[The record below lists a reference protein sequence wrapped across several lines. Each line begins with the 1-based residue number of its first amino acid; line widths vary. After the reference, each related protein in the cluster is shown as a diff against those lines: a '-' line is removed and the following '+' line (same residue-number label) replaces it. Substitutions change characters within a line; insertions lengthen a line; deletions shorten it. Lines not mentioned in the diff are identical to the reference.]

1 LNIRQFKTARKL
13 HQYIGLISAVFFL
26 ILAVSGVLLMHYESL
41 GMNGVTVSGRFLPEK
56 YFSVAGDETAIQALA
71 ASPTGTLFAGTASGL
86 FRSGDNGASWSEVKQ
101 GLFSQDIRALAV
113 DGSNPRLVY
122 AGTPQGLFRSD
133 DGGETFADWFD
144 QASGL
149 AGGAVNA
156 IALHPSDGDRV
167 YAATEGGL
175 FVSDDAGESWTR
187 AFKPEND
194 EAVRDVVL
202 SASEPGKT
210 LYLLLESGTWRS
222 EDGGLSWQAVW
233 SHALPPLNALLS
245 LSAEPEFLYAASAAG
260 LYKSFNRG
268 QSWIKDPHDE
278 VEDARALLASSGDI
292 SHLTLASA
300 RGILTTT
307 DGGDTW
313 QAARPL
319 PKGHARI
326 TRLAKT
332 GKVLLAGSTAGLF
345 LSPGGGKDWQEAHI
359 DAPADGQAERRM
371 DLVKL
376 ITEIHTGRFFGNYF
390 MLLVDLATLG
400 LVVLVFSG
408 FVITYYRSA
417 LKARKK
423 TLADEAATDREI
435 EIMETASDLS
445 AESMAIHDM
454 IEHIGNHLD
463 KCKSIYLTKEKKEI
477 DEIDRHITTLD
488 RKVHHLMERIDEL
501 EGISKNGS

>member
-26 ILAVSGVLLMHYESL
+26 ILAVTGVLLMHYESL

-56 YFSVAGDETAIQALA
+56 YFRVAGDEAAIQALA
-71 ASPTGTLFAGTASGL
+71 ASPSGALFAGTASGL
-86 FRSGDNGASWSEVKQ
+86 YRSVDEGASWSEVKQ

-113 DGSNPRLVY
+113 DRTNPRMVY
-122 AGTPQGLFRSD
+122 AGTPRGLFRSD

-156 IALHPSDGDRV
+156 IALHPNDGDNIYV
-167 YAATEGGL
+167 ATEGGL
-175 FVSDDAGESWTR
+175 FTSDDAGESWTR
-187 AFKPEND
+187 AFKPESG
-194 EAVRDVVL
+194 EAARDVVL

-210 LYLLLESGTWRS
+210 LYLLLESGTLRS
-222 EDGGLSWQAVW
+222 EDGGRSWQAVW
-233 SHALPPLNALLS
+233 SHALPPLSALLS
-245 LSAEPEFLYAASAAG
+245 LRAEPEFLYAASASG

-278 VEDARALLASSGDI
+278 VEDASALFASSGDI

-300 RGILTTT
+300 DGLFTTT

-313 QAARPL
+313 RAAKPL
-319 PKGHARI
+319 PESHGRI

-332 GKVLLAGSTAGLF
+332 GKGLLAGSTAGLF
-345 LSPGGGKDWQEAHI
+345 ISQDGGKSWREGNI
-359 DAPADGQAERRM
+359 PASGQAEKRM

-390 MLLVDLATLG
+390 MLLVDLATVG
-400 LVVLVFSG
+400 LVVLVVSG
-408 FVITYYRSA
+408 FIITYYRSA
-417 LKARKK
+417 VKARKK
-423 TLADEAATDREI
+423 ILADEAATDREI

-488 RKVHHLMERIDEL
+488 QKVHHLMERIDEL
-501 EGISKNGS
+501 EGISKNGG